1 MNGVKTGFWS
11 RWYSLAVRACFE
23 NNKGKKKKEMRRL
36 VKRLDHR
43 GDVGTEYDSKTSWAG
58 DEVWLW
64 YRECGNG
71 MFDQWRWNPYS
82 PWVDSGQYRLVV
94 SKARE
99 NEGAWD
105 GEEKRERAVKLSV
118 RVSGF
123 VQMFRVIQA
132 KVNRKHAKR
141 RRWVAQQS
149 TEIIHMSLVNI
160 SFLRK
165 VFGESMRIG
174 RWYAS
179 RRSMLRKQNRRFYQE
194 QQGGYLAEYKKK
206 KRQRDE

>member
-1 MNGVKTGFWS
+1 M
-11 RWYSLAVRACFE
+11 
-23 NNKGKKKKEMRRL
+23 
-36 VKRLDHR
+36 
-43 GDVGTEYDSKTSWAG
+43 
-58 DEVWLW
+58 
-64 YRECGNG
+64 
-71 MFDQWRWNPYS
+71 
-82 PWVDSGQYRLVV
+82 
-94 SKARE
+94 KALE
-99 NEGAWD
+99 TAK
-105 GEEKRERAVKLSV
+105 KREKESVRLSL

-174 RWYAS
+174 R
-179 RRSMLRKQNRRFYQE
+179 
-194 QQGGYLAEYKKK
+194 
-206 KRQRDE
+206 